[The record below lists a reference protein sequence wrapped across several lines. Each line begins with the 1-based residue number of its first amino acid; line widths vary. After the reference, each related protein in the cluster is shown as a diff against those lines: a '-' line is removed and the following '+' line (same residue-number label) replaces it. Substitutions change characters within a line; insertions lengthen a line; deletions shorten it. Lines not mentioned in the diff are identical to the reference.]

1 MHVHIFLQI
10 WKLTKSYWW
19 FPLEQPRLW
28 PLKNLHRTSQGKW
41 PFLSGNIWAPFIPWM
56 YEKTHV
62 KSLKCCGIPQNKRI
76 VIVKFFCS
84 VCYNNIWEMSFF
96 HCFKRKNRFII
107 YFKVQ
112 WPVSMKCLTWAVKH
126 YLHPV
131 SIIIISK
138 NLKDL
143 NVSEV
148 LPCQFCF
155 HFWYC
160 PVSVSP
166 LFSFHGGK
174 SWVAW
179 CLKAGVSDLLWTIL
193 KEVLL
198 SSLSQTS
205 GTGPHSILSMRSN
218 FLMSDFALQWRHVAA
233 DLMADQN
240 FQLNCWWIKSPLLV
254 PDLLSSCKFCPS

>member
-76 VIVKFFCS
+76 VIVNFFCS

-131 SIIIISK
+131 SIFA
-138 NLKDL
+138 L
-143 NVSEV
+143 
-148 LPCQFCF
+148 
-155 HFWYC
+155 
-160 PVSVSP
+160 SV
-166 LFSFHGGK
+166 K
-174 SWVAW
+174 
-179 CLKAGVSDLLWTIL
+179 IL
-193 KEVLL
+193 KIWMSLRYCLVNSVFIFDIVLYLWVLYFLFMEVN
-198 SSLSQTS
+198 
-205 GTGPHSILSMRSN
+205 PE
-218 FLMSDFALQWRHVAA
+218 
-233 DLMADQN
+233 
-240 FQLNCWWIKSPLLV
+240 
-254 PDLLSSCKFCPS
+254 